1 MSDEQYLQII
11 INILKNKKKKIN
23 KPILIKKNDAIIIPP
38 TLFSNL

>member
-11 INILKNKKKKIN
+11 INILKNKNKKIN